1 MPVRHTIHGLAADLA
16 AGPSILATEKARAV
30 QENVQRGARLTKR
43 NAASTAREHGRR
55 YVEAID
61 WELTAPA
68 QGEWGPDSSMPQG
81 GMEFERGSRNQ
92 PAHLDHHRA
101 ALVVVPQFHRDAR
114 GIFDKVFW
122 R

>member
-1 MPVRHTIHGLAADLA
+1 MLASRS
-16 AGPSILATEKARAV
+16 GTRP
-30 QENVQRGARLTKR
+30 
-43 NAASTAREHGRR
+43 STAREHGRR

-61 WELTAPA
+61 WELTAQRRASGGLTRTCPRA
-68 QGEWGPDSSMPQG
+68 AWSSSAA
-81 GMEFERGSRNQ
+81 RGTTRSPR
-92 PAHLDHHRA
+92 HHRA